1 MPPRIGPPHIGPR
14 GPTPEAILPNRGERK
29 NMITEI
35 GVVAS
40 PASSGE

>member
-1 MPPRIGPPHIGPR
+1 MPPTIGPTVIGSR
-14 GPTPEAILPNRGERK
+14 GPVPEAILPKRGERK
-29 NMITEI
+29 KRMIEI